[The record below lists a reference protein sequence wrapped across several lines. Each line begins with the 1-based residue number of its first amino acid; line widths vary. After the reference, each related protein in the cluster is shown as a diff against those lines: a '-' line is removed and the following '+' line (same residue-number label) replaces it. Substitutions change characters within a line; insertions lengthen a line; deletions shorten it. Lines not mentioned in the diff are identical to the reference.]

1 MNSLI
6 KCKQSLSRRILWG
19 VLFLAVAS
27 TGCGRQS
34 NDYAQYEKRA
44 WEQAYR
50 EDREELLPTVIL
62 SNLNRAIDLAP
73 DRVRT
78 DSYALR
84 AICFDSVGECDKAY
98 HDRILVIQREPNNPK
113 RAVVYESLATEL
125 AVRGEY
131 SQAMEYVDR
140 SIELAPD
147 YAIAR
152 ATRALLYIKL
162 GEWDKWENELRIA
175 LELNPD
181 ITNIVSVQ
189 YIYDVAEKERGRC
202 YKLIK

>member
-1 MNSLI
+1 
-6 KCKQSLSRRILWG
+6 
-19 VLFLAVAS
+19 
-27 TGCGRQS
+27 
-34 NDYAQYEKRA
+34 
-44 WEQAYR
+44 
-50 EDREELLPTVIL
+50 
-62 SNLNRAIDLAP
+62 
-73 DRVRT
+73 
-78 DSYALR
+78 
-84 AICFDSVGECDKAY
+84 
-98 HDRILVIQREPNNPK
+98 
-113 RAVVYESLATEL
+113 
-125 AVRGEY
+125 
-131 SQAMEYVDR
+131 MEYVDR